1 MLIKYFLID
10 VVCNMNESQIKM
22 NDRNYDF
29 FDDYYKRGS
38 ERERLELSLRFIA
51 EKLNEKS
58 MSAIVGAGFSWNSN
72 PSFPDWAN
80 LLVDAFIEIYPDK
93 CQRKDNELEEVYRK
107 RIADVIRKEGEPIV
121 AAKYEKYKGRRESL
135 DLYIENHIL
144 PIQQEP
150 QNLSVHEDFLKLN
163 WCDVITTN
171 WDNLLERAD
180 ENNRY
185 EVVRSAK
192 DLKYSNRDRIVKIHG
207 SLRNDSE
214 KRDQMYEFD
223 DCYDHLYLITE
234 KDYENYPINHEG
246 FSNFMKVKI
255 LENSFCLFGFSGNDW
270 NFRYWV
276 KELKRIMTKGGNSS
290 NLNPIFLFDVS
301 SEPYDCD
308 QMQFFKNNF
317 IIPLKLDDVFKIKGG
332 MDSSDSPKTVS
343 DKFSFIFNSLLV
355 EKRYN
360 DIGEFGKNK
369 RDNKILQKIA
379 GLDKDALSQELMQDY
394 IKLPKFEISNLYY
407 THAIANQIQNLGY
420 NKKIWGVT
428 EYLFVYTW
436 CLNNFFSLIQLFRVD
451 AIEQIIEHFFAEKM
465 YLTNCAPFL
474 ELIFG
479 YCFDCGKIED
489 LEKYAS
495 MCEKDCEDI
504 VLSQKCKYY
513 FKQLDYEKLNELL
526 KNWKP
531 ENREKINPL
540 YILCKITYS
549 LSIDAIYENKCD
561 VVHLFDVALRNCYEE
576 KQLTAFILLYYRYC
590 SSSLNL
596 KKDSNLAELV
606 NGLGLLDS
614 ADPDGYIDLLIK
626 DNETRASVVPN
637 CKKRY
642 QSTTLLSVD
651 NYNEI
656 KYACFLNFFEYL
668 NLPMEGI
675 VSENK
680 FVQLIIECDNADL
693 FRLFPYSFC
702 YFGHSSDEESVQT
715 IIPLFM
721 RKFPKETNVFLF
733 EKYIGLFENK
743 AKSKNN
749 PKTLCFLMNEIAKRV
764 EKNEAKKYYDL
775 FYELFSNESNKSLQN
790 LAIKGRAWGIREPF
804 IDYLRQIDEK
814 PQFNYMINWI
824 FDRCLESA
832 KNDFVL
838 MYYQKYFHALLNNE
852 KVAIYLRDFYA
863 KESTISRLV
872 KNFESHYFL
881 AFDAFAFINDNLKN
895 KCIEFLKQNMSLEIN
910 PEFLKKCYSDEAKEK
925 IISIIENKDYQY
937 ISSAE
942 WPAVGYMRVL
952 KEINKLESDDLKRT
966 CPSINKLAEIYSGT
980 LFIKDYYN
988 SMMKPYYEFVSEI
1001 FESDNPELK
1010 SAVEESVKIF
1020 KPVYEKKANE
1030 ILVFDWISTQDKQV
1044 FRDSFAESFSYSVT
1058 MNRQKELIPYIGL
1071 VLSKI
1076 FLDEDVGDVS
1086 KYEAV
1091 LELFVIYCG
1100 YEEWFD
1106 LFKKDSI
1113 IKFSIAQI
1121 MRKFKRD
1128 IPLCYDDLFIRGQMF
1143 KLAIVAEKMGVEDES
1158 VMYWKNESN
1167 VDARCN

>member
-1 MLIKYFLID
+1 
-10 VVCNMNESQIKM
+10 M

-80 LLVDAFIEIYPDK
+80 LLVDAYIEIYPDK
-93 CQRKDNELEEVYRK
+93 SQRKDNELEIAYRK

-180 ENNRY
+180 KNNRY
-185 EVVRSAK
+185 EVVYSAK

-207 SLRNDSE
+207 SLRNESE

-317 IIPLKLDDVFKIKGG
+317 IIPLKLDEVFKIKGG
-332 MDSSDSPKTVS
+332 VESSDSPQNTS
-343 DKFSFIFNSLLV
+343 GKFSFIFKSLLV
-355 EKRYN
+355 EKRNN
-360 DIGEFGKNK
+360 DIVEFGKNK
-369 RDNKILQKIA
+369 KDNKILQKIA
-379 GLDKDALSQELMQDY
+379 WLNKGALSQEMMREY
-394 IKLPKFEISNLYY
+394 IQIPKFEISNLYY
-407 THAIANQIQNLGY
+407 TNAIANQIQILGE
-420 NKKIWGVT
+420 NKKIWSET

-436 CLNNFFSLIQLFRVD
+436 CLNNFFSLLQLFRVD
-451 AIEQIIEHFFAEKM
+451 SVEQIIERFFAEKM
-465 YLTNCAPFL
+465 YLTDAAPFL

-489 LEKYAS
+489 VEKYAS
-495 MCEKDCEDI
+495 MCEKNCEDI

-513 FKQLDYEKLNELL
+513 FKQLDYEKLNETL
-526 KNWKP
+526 NEWHP
-531 ENREKINPL
+531 ENRTKINSL
-540 YILCKITYS
+540 FILCKIKYS
-549 LSIDAIYENKCD
+549 LVVDSIYENKSD
-561 VVHLFDVALRNCYEE
+561 IVYLFEVALKNCYEE
-576 KQLTAFILLYYRYC
+576 KQLTAFILLYYRYY

-596 KKDSNLAELV
+596 KKNSKLTELV
-606 NGLGLLDS
+606 NGLGLLDV
-614 ADPDGYIDLLIK
+614 ANPDSYIGLLIK
-626 DNETRASVVPN
+626 EKETGTSVAPN
-637 CKKRY
+637 YKKRY
-642 QSTTLLSVD
+642 QSTTLFPGD

-656 KYACFLNFFEYL
+656 KYTCFLNFFEYL
-668 NLPMEGI
+668 NLPMDGI
-675 VSENK
+675 ISENK
-680 FVQLIIECDNADL
+680 FVQLIIKCDNADL

-702 YFGHSSDEESVQT
+702 YFGHSSDEESIQA

-721 RKFPKETNVFLF
+721 RKFPKKTNNFLF
-733 EKYIGLFENK
+733 EKYISFFENK
-743 AKSKNN
+743 VKSEDN
-749 PKTLCFLMNEIAKRV
+749 PKTLCFLMNEFAKRS
-764 EKNEAKKYYDL
+764 EKQFAKKYYNL
-775 FYELFSNESNKSLQN
+775 FFELFSNESNKSLQN
-790 LAIKGRAWGIREPF
+790 LAINGRAWGIREPF

-814 PQFNYMINWI
+814 KQFDYMINWI
-824 FDRCLESA
+824 FDKCLEIS
-832 KNDFVL
+832 KDDFAL
-838 MYYQKYFHALLNNE
+838 MYYQKYFHALLNN
-852 KVAIYLRDFYA
+852 KKIAIYLREFYA

-910 PEFLKKCYSDEAKEK
+910 PEFLGKCYSDEAKEK
-925 IISIIENKDYQY
+925 IISIIENKDYRY

-952 KEINKLESDDLKRT
+952 KEINKLESDDLKRM
-966 CPSINKLAEIYSGT
+966 CPSINKLAEIYSGS

-1030 ILVFDWISTQDKQV
+1030 ILLFDWISTQDKQA

-1058 MNRQKELIPYIGL
+1058 MNRQNELIPYIGL
-1071 VLSKI
+1071 VLSRI
-1076 FLDEDVGDVS
+1076 FLDEDEGDVS

-1091 LELFVIYCG
+1091 LELFVTYCG
-1100 YEEWFD
+1100 YEEWFN
-1106 LFKKDSI
+1106 LFKKDST
-1113 IKFSIAQI
+1113 IKFSIARI
-1121 MRKFKRD
+1121 MRKFKRN

-1143 KLAIVAEKMGVEDES
+1143 KLADIAEKMGVEDES